1 MNTRATVLLTLMVAC
16 FSAWAQQAAQ
26 PAKTPEKKDHMEGA
40 RELFYLAVAKK
51 DPLPPIHKAAVRPVG
66 ATQPATVTATAN
78 PAPVPPIP
86 TVSAAAPAMNLGLR
100 YNLVLV
106 DQQSGKSENVDSD
119 KVLKHGDCFSLEFES
134 NRSGYLYVLAKQSSG
149 QWQPLLPSQ
158 EMTEESNIIDPG
170 KRMRVPKSYCFEV
183 NDPAGSETLFVVLSR
198 NPSDFQN
205 LSEGIKRQNAPATPS
220 PVRRQVDT
228 TQYADASM
236 DKTLQ
241 QMRQQFGTRDI
252 AIRKVNQPINE
263 QEPAHSVYV
272 VNTSDKP
279 SSSVVTQIEVKH
291 K

>member
-1 MNTRATVLLTLMVAC
+1 MLLTLTVTC
-16 FSAWAQQAAQ
+16 LSAWAQQAAQ
-26 PAKTPEKKDHMEGA
+26 PANTPEKKDHIEGA

-51 DPLPPIHKAAVRPVG
+51 DPLPPIRKTAVKPAV
-66 ATQPATVTATAN
+66 TPQPATVTAAAA
-78 PAPVPPIP
+78 PAPPPPIA
-86 TVSAAAPAMNLGLR
+86 TVAAAAPAMNLGLR

-106 DQQSGKSENVDSD
+106 DQQSGKSENVDTD

-158 EMTEESNIIDPG
+158 EMSDESNIIDPG
-170 KRMRVPKSYCFEV
+170 KRVRVPKSYCFEV

-198 NPSDFQN
+198 DPRDFQN

-220 PVRRQVDT
+220 PVRRQVET

-236 DKTLQ
+236 DKTLK
-241 QMRQQFGTRDI
+241 QMAQQFGTRDI
-252 AIRKVNQPINE
+252 AIRKVNQPLND

-291 K
+291 R

>member
-1 MNTRATVLLTLMVAC
+1 MLLTLTVTC

-26 PAKTPEKKDHMEGA
+26 PATPPEKKDHMEGA
-40 RELFYLAVAKK
+40 RELFYLRVAQK
-51 DPLPPIHKAAVRPVG
+51 DPLPPIHKTAVKPAAT
-66 ATQPATVTATAN
+66 TQTPAQTAAS
-78 PAPVPPIP
+78 VPPP
-86 TVSAAAPAMNLGLR
+86 VTPAVVTVAAAAPAMNLGLR
-100 YNLVLV
+100 YNLVLI
-106 DQQSGKSENVDSD
+106 DQQNGKSENVDSE

-149 QWQPLLPSQ
+149 QWQPLLPSA
-158 EMTEESNIIDPG
+158 EMTEESNILDPG
-170 KRMRVPKSYCFEV
+170 KRIRVPKGYCFEV

-198 NPSDFQN
+198 DPRDFQN
-205 LSEGIKRQNAPATPS
+205 LSEGIKRQNTPATPS

-236 DKTLQ
+236 DKTLK
-241 QMRQQFGTRDI
+241 QMAQQFGTRDI
-252 AIRKVNQPINE
+252 AIRKVNQPLND